1 MTMSRWS
8 GRAEASAELCIVFD
22 YEGYADPGG
31 MTGRMEDCYPPE
43 DGETRRIK
51 EMYWMLRGEPY
62 QVEPDSDLWHELIS
76 EIVEQAVLETE
87 IEESLAA
94 DVEVMG

>member
-1 MTMSRWS
+1 MVMSRWS
-8 GRAEASAELCIVFD
+8 GRAEASVELCIVFD
-22 YEGYADPGG
+22 YDGYADTGG
-31 MTGRMEDCYPPE
+31 FIGRMEACYPPE

-76 EIVEQAVLETE
+76 EIGERAVLETE
-87 IEESLAA
+87 IEESLAG